1 MHKKQEILAVGDSN
15 LRHLQYKISIDKKL
29 SKLPL
34 NIDAVSG
41 RRIGD
46 INLRDIERFARFR
59 YIIIMVGNN
68 DLGNF
73 RQRRAVDPRTVAC
86 NLIAVAEIL
95 MERGCRVR
103 VIKLLPR
110 TDVAP
115 HLIVNGNQVLK
126 RHLGRNLFCQMT
138 IYRSKFNHGG
148 GYHPVPKG
156 ALDLLRG
163 LYKACQTF
171 GFNWNSE
178 TQSKQ
183 VVRVRTIEKWN
194 LTKNF

>member
-1 MHKKQEILAVGDSN
+1 MSE
-15 LRHLQYKISIDKKL
+15 
-29 SKLPL
+29 
-34 NIDAVSG
+34 

-73 RQRRAVDPRTVAC
+73 RQRRAVDPRFVAC

-110 TDVAP
+110 TDVTP

-148 GYHPVPKG
+148 GYHPVPKW